1 MRKVS
6 CKAYVYVNIF
16 IWFWFVGMELI
27 PLLLGNNFI
36 GIKGI
41 LGQIQI
47 AIYITLLSCLIYG
60 IACLLAKPLRD
71 TSNEE
76 PWKPSKDFHI
86 DVWRGDEK
94 DKQETKK

>member
-6 CKAYVYVNIF
+6 CKPYVYVNIF

-27 PLLLGNNFI
+27 PLLLGNSFI

-41 LGQIQI
+41 LGQIQV
-47 AIYITLLSCLIYG
+47 AAYITLLSCLFYG

-71 TSNEE
+71 PSAEE
-76 PWKPSKDFHI
+76 PWKPSENFHI
-86 DVWRGDEK
+86 DVWKGDEEN
-94 DKQETKK
+94 DQESKK